1 VPRSLPDVAEGRV
14 LALHKGCLTGT
25 VDDHARNEGPGP
37 ARPVSYLALGMECD
51 RPAAGSARWS
61 LEGVDVVIVGRGAA
75 RAASRRAERGLVVLD
90 VRVPA
95 ATLSTAHSRLVRAG
109 SEWVIEDLGSTNG
122 TFVDGAR
129 IEQSPL
135 RDGGLFVAGR
145 TLFSITSPRM
155 TPLDAAP
162 DVDMADLASIP
173 GHETLDPELAV
184 QLGALV
190 RLAQANVAVLVRG
203 ETGTGKELMARS
215 AHARSGR
222 SGAFVAVNCGA
233 IPATLV
239 ESTLFGH
246 VRGAFSGALRDEPG
260 LFRAAD
266 GGTLFLDEIGDLA
279 PTSQAALLR
288 ALQEREVM
296 PVGATRAVS
305 VHIGVVA
312 ATHRPLEAMV
322 DEGTFRRDLY
332 ARLAGFVLDLP
343 PLRARRLDLGVML
356 ALLLRKLASGRS
368 DAVRITPAAAE
379 ALYRYDWPLN
389 TRELEQCL
397 ARALVLAG
405 DGPVD
410 LGHLP
415 VAVAKPPSRRA
426 TEEDD
431 APAGL
436 SQRDAKLRLEL
447 LGHLAE
453 HRGNLADVARAMGKA
468 RMQVH
473 RWCKRFGIDPN
484 AYRVRSRER

>member
-1 VPRSLPDVAEGRV
+1 M
-14 LALHKGCLTGT
+14 TGT
-25 VDDHARNEGPGP
+25 VDDHARNDGPGP
-37 ARPVSYLALGMECD
+37 ARAAAYLALGLECD
-51 RPAAGSARWS
+51 RPVAGSARWS
-61 LEGVDVVIVGRGAA
+61 LEGVDVVTIGRGAT
-75 RAASRRAERGLVVLD
+75 RSASRRGERGLAVLD

-95 ATLSTAHSRLVRAG
+95 ATLSTEHCRLVRAG
-109 SEWVIEDLGSTNG
+109 PDWVVEDLKSTNG
-122 TFVDGAR
+122 TFVNGAR
-129 IEQSPL
+129 IERSPL
-135 RDGGLFVAGR
+135 REGGLVVAGR
-145 TLFSITSPRM
+145 TLFSIASSRM
-155 TPLDAAP
+155 TPHDAAP
-162 DVDMADLASIP
+162 DADSADLASIP

-184 QLGALV
+184 QLEAFV
-190 RLAQANVAVLVRG
+190 RLAKANVAVLVRG

-233 IPATLV
+233 IPAALV

-296 PVGATRAVS
+296 PVGATRAVP
-305 VHIGVVA
+305 VRIGVVA
-312 ATHRPLEAMV
+312 ATHQPLEAMV

-343 PLRARRLDLGVML
+343 PLRARRIDLGILV
-356 ALLLRKLASGRS
+356 ALLLRKLAPGSS

-415 VAVAKPPSRRA
+415 EAIAAPRPSPA
-426 TEEDD
+426 IDEGH

-484 AYRVRSRER
+484 AYRAPPRER